1 MIGIMKTF
9 CANAPYRDQI
19 KTLCPWDFPA
29 FSSPAPSSWV
39 CRRARA
45 APSGPNQLA
54 QTGCKIDLTA
64 HEREFGGAEGRLQ
77 GGLRCGNTKFCIF
90 KDITMFA

>member
-1 MIGIMKTF
+1 LK
-9 CANAPYRDQI
+9 R
-19 KTLCPWDFPA
+19 KKEVDFPA
-29 FSSPAPSSWV
+29 FSSPAPSSSV

-77 GGLRCGNTKFCIF
+77 GGLRCSNVKFCIF